1 MTQSSVI
8 TYIFILYHN
17 IVSNSGERYL
27 EQTVFRIQNVYGSQ
41 HRITTA
47 KFMFLSY
54 QKPSCK
60 LYFSRTR
67 ALKNKAVLG
76 LAKKNLV
83 IITQLGFS
91 VELTPINS
99 YFGMGSQIPNYVK
112 KLVYTTTK
120 LL

>member
-1 MTQSSVI
+1 MAINDSVKC
-8 TYIFILYHN
+8 YYLYFYS
-17 IVSNSGERYL
+17 ISQYSIEFWGTISRAK
-27 EQTVFRIQNVYGSQ
+27 TVFRIQNVYGSQ

-112 KLVYTTTK
+112 KLVYYH
-120 LL
+120 